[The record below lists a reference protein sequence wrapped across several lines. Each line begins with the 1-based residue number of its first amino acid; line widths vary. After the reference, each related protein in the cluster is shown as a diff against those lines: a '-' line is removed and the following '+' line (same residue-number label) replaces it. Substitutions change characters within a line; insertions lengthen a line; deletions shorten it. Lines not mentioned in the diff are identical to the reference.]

1 MSTLEIF
8 TVVASWDETGEV
20 WIGSCADIGVLSA
33 KADTLDQLFAAMMDK
48 TAQAVE
54 EGEIHVEGDSV
65 HMQIVAHRHLMSR
78 A

>member
-1 MSTLEIF
+1 MF
-8 TVVASWDETGEV
+8 TVVASWDETAEV
-20 WIGSCADIGVLSA
+20 WIGSCADLGVMSA
-33 KADTLDQLFAAMMDK
+33 KAESLDELFATMMDK

-54 EGEIHVEGDSV
+54 DGEIHVEADSV